1 MSLST
6 TLTSAK
12 VSAEDK
18 RKIKAL
24 VADGKSDRDA
34 VKAIMA
40 EAFRELDG
48 LRDDLKELGI
58 NMDVQK
64 IERKSL

>member
-1 MSLST
+1 VSLST
-6 TLTSAK
+6 VLTEAK
-12 VSAEDK
+12 VSAADK

-24 VADGKSDRDA
+24 VAEGKSDRDA

-40 EAFRELDG
+40 EAFKELDG

-58 NMDVQK
+58 DMSTQK
-64 IERKSL
+64 IERKNA